1 MKTALLLF
9 SLLLAAAVAAREL
22 DDKRGK
28 SAKGGVDAAAY
39 IPGFGADPGGFFG
52 PGGGFNM
59 PGFGGGWGAG
69 YGGWGA
75 GYGGF
80 GGGYGR
86 DGVAVPSVVCSDW
99 GPCYNKKL
107 TCPANCFT
115 SYSRYGRGYG
125 GGGGGGGCTI
135 DCKKYC
141 VAYC

>member
-28 SAKGGVDAAAY
+28 SAKAGVDAAAY
-39 IPGFGADPGGFFG
+39 IPGFGADP
-52 PGGGFNM
+52 GGFNM

-75 GYGGF
+75 
-80 GGGYGR
+80 GYGR

-107 TCPANCFT
+107 TCPAKCFT